1 MEEKVHIVEHQYK
14 ITRAERE
21 HINGHKAVCVW
32 FTGLSGSGKSTLA
45 SYLEEELHKKGH
57 KTYVLDGDN
66 IRKGLSKDLT
76 FTEKDRDENL
86 RRIAEVAKLM
96 CDAGI
101 IVIAAFVS
109 PFIHERDMLRNII
122 GDLYHEVYVDTP
134 LEICEQRDIKGLYK
148 KARRGEIANFT
159 GIGSPYEPPLT
170 AEVRVQT
177 KDLPISQSANV
188 VLEYILPKIQLLI
201 NNNV

>member
-1 MEEKVHIVEHQYK
+1 MEEKLHIVEHQFT
-14 ITRAERE
+14 ISRAERE
-21 HINGHKAVCVW
+21 NINGHRAICVW

-45 SYLEEELHKKGH
+45 SHLEEELFKRGY

-66 IRKGLSKDLT
+66 VRNGLSKDLT

-86 RRIAEVAKLM
+86 RRIGEVAKLM

-109 PFIHERDMLRNII
+109 PFIHERAMLRNII
-122 GDLYHEVYVDTP
+122 GDLYNEVFVDTP
-134 LEICEQRDIKGLYK
+134 LEICEERDIKGLYK

-170 AEVRVQT
+170 AEIRVET
-177 KDLPISQSANV
+177 KNLSISQSV
-188 VLEYILPKIQLLI
+188 SLVLENILPKIQL
-201 NNNV
+201 

>member
-1 MEEKVHIVEHQYK
+1 MEEKLHIVQHHYT

-21 HINGHKAVCVW
+21 NINGHKAICVW

-45 SYLEEELHKKGH
+45 SNLEEELHKKGH

-66 IRKGLSKDLT
+66 IRNGLSKDLT

-86 RRIAEVAKLM
+86 RRIGEVAKLM

-109 PFIHERDMLRNII
+109 PFIHERQMLRNII
-122 GDLYHEVYVDTP
+122 GDLYNEVFVDTP

-170 AEVRVQT
+170 AELRVET
-177 KDLPISQSANV
+177 HNLSIEQSVNL
-188 VLEYILPKIQLLI
+188 VLETILPKIQL
-201 NNNV
+201 

>member
-1 MEEKVHIVEHQYK
+1 MSEKIHIVEHHYK

-21 HINGHKAVCVW
+21 QINGHKAICVW

-45 SYLEEELHKKGH
+45 SNLEEELHKRGH

-66 IRKGLSKDLT
+66 VRNGLSKDLT

-86 RRIAEVAKLM
+86 RRIGEVAKLM

-109 PFIHERDMLRNII
+109 PFIHERKMLREII
-122 GDLYHEVYVDTP
+122 GDLYNEVFVDTP

-170 AEVRVQT
+170 AEVRVET
-177 KDLPISQSANV
+177 KDLSIDQSLSI
-188 VLEYILPKIQLLI
+188 VLENILPKIQLS
-201 NNNV
+201 NS

>member
-1 MEEKVHIVEHQYK
+1 MEEKLHIIEHQFK
-14 ITRAERE
+14 ISRAERE
-21 HINGHKAVCVW
+21 NINGHKAICVW

-45 SYLEEELHKKGH
+45 SHLEEELFKKGY

-66 IRKGLSKDLT
+66 VRNGLSKDLT

-86 RRIAEVAKLM
+86 RRIGEVAKLM

-109 PFIHERDMLRNII
+109 PFIHERAMLRHII
-122 GDLYHEVYVDTP
+122 GDLYNEVFVDTP

-170 AEVRVQT
+170 AEIRVET
-177 KDLPISQSANV
+177 KSLSINQSV
-188 VLEYILPKIQLLI
+188 SLVLENILPKIQL
-201 NNNV
+201 

>member
-1 MEEKVHIVEHQYK
+1 MEQKVHIVQHHYK
-14 ITRAERE
+14 ISRAERE
-21 HINGHKAVCVW
+21 QINGHKAICVW

-45 SYLEEELHKKGH
+45 SNLEEELHKRGY

-66 IRKGLSKDLT
+66 IRNGLSKDLT

-86 RRIAEVAKLM
+86 RRIGEVAKLM

-109 PFIHERDMLRNII
+109 PFIHERAMLRDII
-122 GDLYHEVYVDTP
+122 GDLYNEVYVDTP
-134 LEICEQRDIKGLYK
+134 LEVCEQRDIKGLYK

-170 AEVRVQT
+170 AELRVET
-177 KDLPISQSANV
+177 HNLSIDQSVNK
-188 VLEYILPKIQLLI
+188 VLENILPKIQL
-201 NNNV
+201 

>member
-1 MEEKVHIVEHQYK
+1 MEEKLHIVEHQFT
-14 ITRAERE
+14 ISRAERE
-21 HINGHKAVCVW
+21 NINGHKAICVW

-45 SYLEEELHKKGH
+45 SHLEEELFKRGY

-66 IRKGLSKDLT
+66 VRNGLSKDLT

-86 RRIAEVAKLM
+86 RRIGEVAKLM

-109 PFIHERDMLRNII
+109 PFIHERAMLRNII
-122 GDLYHEVYVDTP
+122 GDLYNEVFVDTP
-134 LEICEQRDIKGLYK
+134 LEICEERDIKGLYK

-170 AEVRVQT
+170 AEIHVET
-177 KDLPISQSANV
+177 KNLSINQSV
-188 VLEYILPKIQLLI
+188 SLVLENILPKIQL
-201 NNNV
+201 

>member
-1 MEEKVHIVEHQYK
+1 MEEKLHIIEHQFK
-14 ITRAERE
+14 ISRAERE
-21 HINGHKAVCVW
+21 NINGHKAVCVW

-45 SYLEEELHKKGH
+45 SHLEEELFKKGY

-66 IRKGLSKDLT
+66 VRNGLSKDLT

-86 RRIAEVAKLM
+86 RRIGEVAKLM

-109 PFIHERDMLRNII
+109 PFIHERAMLRHII
-122 GDLYHEVYVDTP
+122 GDLYNEVFVDTP

-170 AEVRVQT
+170 AEIRVET
-177 KDLPISQSANV
+177 KNLSINQSV
-188 VLEYILPKIQLLI
+188 SLVLENILPKIQL
-201 NNNV
+201 

>member
-1 MEEKVHIVEHQYK
+1 MEEKLHIVQHHYT

-21 HINGHKAVCVW
+21 NINGHKAICVW

-45 SYLEEELHKKGH
+45 SNLEEELHKKGH

-66 IRKGLSKDLT
+66 IRNGLSKDLT

-86 RRIAEVAKLM
+86 RRIGEVAKLM

-109 PFIHERDMLRNII
+109 PFIHERQMLRNII
-122 GDLYHEVYVDTP
+122 GDLYNEVFVDTP

-170 AEVRVQT
+170 AELRVETHNLSIEQ
-177 KDLPISQSANV
+177 
-188 VLEYILPKIQLLI
+188 
-201 NNNV
+201 

>member
-1 MEEKVHIVEHQYK
+1 MEEKLHIVQHQFK
-14 ITRAERE
+14 ISREERE
-21 HINGHKAVCVW
+21 NINGHKAICVW

-45 SYLEEELHKKGH
+45 SHLEEELFKKGY

-66 IRKGLSKDLT
+66 VRNGLSKDLT

-86 RRIAEVAKLM
+86 RRIGEVAKLM

-109 PFIHERDMLRNII
+109 PFIHERTMLRNII
-122 GDLYHEVYVDTP
+122 GDLYTEVFVDTP

-170 AEVRVQT
+170 AEVRVET
-177 KDLPISQSANV
+177 HNLSINQSLSL
-188 VLEYILPKIQLLI
+188 VLENILPKIQL
-201 NNNV
+201 

>member
-1 MEEKVHIVEHQYK
+1 MEEKLHIVEHQFT
-14 ITRAERE
+14 ISRAERE
-21 HINGHKAVCVW
+21 NINGHKAICVW

-45 SYLEEELHKKGH
+45 SHLEEELFKRGY

-66 IRKGLSKDLT
+66 VRNGLSKDLT

-86 RRIAEVAKLM
+86 RRIGEVAKLM

-109 PFIHERDMLRNII
+109 PFIHERAMLRNII
-122 GDLYHEVYVDTP
+122 GDLYNEVFVDTP
-134 LEICEQRDIKGLYK
+134 LEICEERDIKGLYK

-170 AEVRVQT
+170 AEIRVET
-177 KDLPISQSANV
+177 KNLSINQSV
-188 VLEYILPKIQLLI
+188 SLVLENILPKIQL
-201 NNNV
+201 

>member
-1 MEEKVHIVEHQYK
+1 MEEKLHIVEHQFK
-14 ITRAERE
+14 ISRAERE
-21 HINGHKAVCVW
+21 NINGHKAICVW

-45 SYLEEELHKKGH
+45 SHLEEELFKKGY

-66 IRKGLSKDLT
+66 VRNGLSKDLT

-109 PFIHERDMLRNII
+109 PFIHERQMLRNII
-122 GDLYHEVYVDTP
+122 GDLYNEVFVDTP

-170 AEVRVQT
+170 AEIRVET
-177 KDLPISQSANV
+177 KNLSINQSV
-188 VLEYILPKIQLLI
+188 SLVLENILPKIQL
-201 NNNV
+201 

>member
-1 MEEKVHIVEHQYK
+1 MEQKIHIVQHHYK
-14 ITRAERE
+14 ISRAERE
-21 HINGHKAVCVW
+21 QINGHKAICVW

-45 SYLEEELHKKGH
+45 SSLEEELHKRGH

-66 IRKGLSKDLT
+66 IRNGLSKDLT

-86 RRIAEVAKLM
+86 RRIGEVAKLM

-109 PFIHERDMLRNII
+109 PFIHERAMLRDII
-122 GDLYHEVYVDTP
+122 GDLYNEVYVDTP
-134 LEICEQRDIKGLYK
+134 LEVCEQRDIKGLYK

-170 AEVRVQT
+170 AELRVET
-177 KDLPISQSANV
+177 HNLSIDQSVNK
-188 VLEYILPKIQLLI
+188 VLENILPKIQL
-201 NNNV
+201 

>member
-1 MEEKVHIVEHQYK
+1 MEEKLHIVEHQFK
-14 ITRAERE
+14 ISRAERE
-21 HINGHKAVCVW
+21 KINGHKAICVW

-45 SYLEEELHKKGH
+45 SHLEEELFKKGY

-66 IRKGLSKDLT
+66 VRNGLSKDLT

-86 RRIAEVAKLM
+86 RRIGEVAKLM

-109 PFIHERDMLRNII
+109 PFIHERAMLRNII
-122 GDLYHEVYVDTP
+122 GDLYNEVFVDTP
-134 LEICEQRDIKGLYK
+134 LEICEERDIKGLYK

-170 AEVRVQT
+170 AEIHVET
-177 KDLPISQSANV
+177 KNLSINQSV
-188 VLEYILPKIQLLI
+188 SLVLENILPKIQL
-201 NNNV
+201 

>member
-1 MEEKVHIVEHQYK
+1 MEEKLHIIEHQFK
-14 ITRAERE
+14 ISRAERE
-21 HINGHKAVCVW
+21 NINGHKAICVW

-45 SYLEEELHKKGH
+45 SHLEEELFKKGY

-66 IRKGLSKDLT
+66 VRNGLSKDLT

-86 RRIAEVAKLM
+86 RRIGEVAKLM

-109 PFIHERDMLRNII
+109 PFIHERAMLRHII
-122 GDLYHEVYVDTP
+122 GDLYNEVFVDTP

-170 AEVRVQT
+170 AELRVET
-177 KDLPISQSANV
+177 HNLSIEQSTNL
-188 VLEYILPKIQLLI
+188 VLENILPKIQL
-201 NNNV
+201 

>member
-1 MEEKVHIVEHQYK
+1 MEEKLHIVQHHYT
-14 ITRAERE
+14 ISRAERE
-21 HINGHKAVCVW
+21 NINGHKAICVW

-45 SYLEEELHKKGH
+45 SHLEEALHKKGH

-66 IRKGLSKDLT
+66 IRNGLSKDLT

-86 RRIAEVAKLM
+86 RRIGEVAKLM

-109 PFIHERDMLRNII
+109 PFIHERQMLRNII
-122 GDLYHEVYVDTP
+122 GGLYNEVFVDTP

-170 AEVRVQT
+170 AELRVET
-177 KDLPISQSANV
+177 HNLSIEQSVNL
-188 VLEYILPKIQLLI
+188 VLETILPKIQL
-201 NNNV
+201 

>member
-1 MEEKVHIVEHQYK
+1 MEEKLHIVEQQFR
-14 ITRAERE
+14 ISRAERE
-21 HINGHKAVCVW
+21 IINGHKAICVW

-45 SYLEEELHKKGH
+45 SHLEEELHKRGH

-66 IRKGLSKDLT
+66 VRNGLSKDLT

-86 RRIAEVAKLM
+86 RRIGEVAKLM

-109 PFIHERDMLRNII
+109 PFIHERTMLRNII
-122 GDLYHEVYVDTP
+122 GDLYNEVFVDTP

-170 AEVRVQT
+170 AEIRVET
-177 KDLPISQSANV
+177 KNLSINQSV
-188 VLEYILPKIQLLI
+188 SLVLENILPKIQL
-201 NNNV
+201 

>member
-1 MEEKVHIVEHQYK
+1 MEEKLHIIEHQFK
-14 ITRAERE
+14 ISRAERE
-21 HINGHKAVCVW
+21 KINGHKAICVW

-45 SYLEEELHKKGH
+45 SHLEEELFKKGY

-66 IRKGLSKDLT
+66 VRNGLSKDLT

-86 RRIAEVAKLM
+86 RRIGEVAKLM

-109 PFIHERDMLRNII
+109 PFIHERAMLRNII
-122 GDLYHEVYVDTP
+122 GDLYNEVFVDTP
-134 LEICEQRDIKGLYK
+134 LEICEERDIKGLYK

-170 AEVRVQT
+170 AEIHVET
-177 KDLPISQSANV
+177 KNLSINQSV
-188 VLEYILPKIQLLI
+188 SLVLENILPKIQL
-201 NNNV
+201 

>member
-1 MEEKVHIVEHQYK
+1 MEEKLHIVEHQFK
-14 ITRAERE
+14 ISRAERE
-21 HINGHKAVCVW
+21 NINGHKAICVW
-32 FTGLSGSGKSTLA
+32 FTGLSGSGKRTLA
-45 SYLEEELHKKGH
+45 SHLEEELFKKGY

-66 IRKGLSKDLT
+66 VRNGLSKDLT

-109 PFIHERDMLRNII
+109 PFIHERQMLRNII
-122 GDLYHEVYVDTP
+122 GDLYNEVFVDTP

-170 AEVRVQT
+170 AEIRVET
-177 KDLPISQSANV
+177 KNLSINQSV
-188 VLEYILPKIQLLI
+188 SLVLENILPKIQL
-201 NNNV
+201 

>member
-1 MEEKVHIVEHQYK
+1 MEEKLHIVQHQFK
-14 ITRAERE
+14 ISRAERE
-21 HINGHKAVCVW
+21 NINGHKAICVW

-45 SYLEEELHKKGH
+45 SHLEEALFKMGY

-66 IRKGLSKDLT
+66 IRNGLSKDLN
-76 FTEKDRDENL
+76 FTEADRDENL
-86 RRIAEVAKLM
+86 RRIGEVTKLM

-109 PFIHERDMLRNII
+109 PFIHERAMLRNII
-122 GDLYHEVYVDTP
+122 GDLYNEVFVDTP

-170 AEVRVQT
+170 AEIHVET
-177 KDLPISQSANV
+177 KNLSINQSV
-188 VLEYILPKIQLLI
+188 SLVLENILPKIQL
-201 NNNV
+201 

>member
-1 MEEKVHIVEHQYK
+1 MEEKLHIVEHQFT
-14 ITRAERE
+14 ISRAERE
-21 HINGHKAVCVW
+21 NINGHKAICVW

-45 SYLEEELHKKGH
+45 SHLEEELFKRGY

-66 IRKGLSKDLT
+66 VRNGLSKDLT

-86 RRIAEVAKLM
+86 RRIGEVAKLM

-109 PFIHERDMLRNII
+109 PFIHERQMLRNII
-122 GDLYHEVYVDTP
+122 GDLYNEVFVDTP
-134 LEICEQRDIKGLYK
+134 LEICEERDIKGLYK

-170 AEVRVQT
+170 AEIRVET
-177 KDLPISQSANV
+177 KNLSISQSV
-188 VLEYILPKIQLLI
+188 SLVLENILPKIQL
-201 NNNV
+201 

>member
-1 MEEKVHIVEHQYK
+1 MSEKIHIVEHHYK

-21 HINGHKAVCVW
+21 QINGHKAICVW

-45 SYLEEELHKKGH
+45 SNLEEELHKRGH

-66 IRKGLSKDLT
+66 IRNGLSKDLT

-86 RRIAEVAKLM
+86 RRIGEVAKLM

-109 PFIHERDMLRNII
+109 PFIHERKMLREII
-122 GDLYHEVYVDTP
+122 GDLYNEVFVDTP

-170 AEVRVQT
+170 AEVRVET
-177 KDLPISQSANV
+177 KDLSIDQSLSI
-188 VLEYILPKIQLLI
+188 VLENILPKIQLS
-201 NNNV
+201 NS

>member
-1 MEEKVHIVEHQYK
+1 MEEKLHIVEHQFK
-14 ITRAERE
+14 ISRAERE
-21 HINGHKAVCVW
+21 NINGHKAICVW

-45 SYLEEELHKKGH
+45 SHLEEELFKKGY

-66 IRKGLSKDLT
+66 IRNGLSKDLT

-86 RRIAEVAKLM
+86 RRIGEVAKLM

-109 PFIHERDMLRNII
+109 PFIHERQMLRNII
-122 GDLYHEVYVDTP
+122 GDLYNEVFVDTP

-170 AEVRVQT
+170 AEIRVET
-177 KDLPISQSANV
+177 KNLSINQSV
-188 VLEYILPKIQLLI
+188 SLVLENILPKIQL
-201 NNNV
+201 

>member
-1 MEEKVHIVEHQYK
+1 MEEQLHIVEHQFQ
-14 ITRAERE
+14 ISRAERE
-21 HINGHKAVCVW
+21 NINGHRAICVW

-45 SYLEEELHKKGH
+45 SHLEEELFKKGY

-66 IRKGLSKDLT
+66 VRNGLSKDLT

-86 RRIAEVAKLM
+86 RRIGEVAKLM

-109 PFIHERDMLRNII
+109 PFIHERTMLRNII
-122 GDLYHEVYVDTP
+122 GDLYNEVFVDTP

-170 AEVRVQT
+170 AEIRVET
-177 KDLPISQSANV
+177 HNLSIDQSV
-188 VLEYILPKIQLLI
+188 SLVLENILPKIQL
-201 NNNV
+201 

>member
-1 MEEKVHIVEHQYK
+1 MEEKLHIVEHQFK
-14 ITRAERE
+14 ITRAKRE
-21 HINGHKAVCVW
+21 NINGHKAICVW

-45 SYLEEELHKKGH
+45 SHLEEELFQKGY

-66 IRKGLSKDLT
+66 VRNGLSKDLT

-86 RRIAEVAKLM
+86 RRIGEVTKLM

-109 PFIHERDMLRNII
+109 PFIHERAMLRNII
-122 GDLYHEVYVDTP
+122 GDLYNEVFVDTP
-134 LEICEQRDIKGLYK
+134 LEICEERDIKGLYK

-170 AEVRVQT
+170 AEIHVET
-177 KDLPISQSANV
+177 KNLSINQSV
-188 VLEYILPKIQLLI
+188 SLVLQNILPKIQL
-201 NNNV
+201 

>member
-1 MEEKVHIVEHQYK
+1 MTAKIHLVEHQYK

-21 HINGHKAVCVW
+21 RINGHKAVCIW

-45 SYLEEELHKKGH
+45 SQLEEELHKRGH

-66 IRKGLSKDLT
+66 IRNGLSKDLT

-86 RRIAEVAKLM
+86 RRIGEVAKLM

-109 PFIHERDMLRNII
+109 PFIHEREMLRNII
-122 GDLYHEVYVDTP
+122 GDLYNEVYVDTP
-134 LEICEQRDIKGLYK
+134 LAICEERDIKGLYK

-177 KDLPISQSANV
+177 QGLSINQSAGV
-188 VLEYILPKIQLLI
+188 VLEYILPKIQL
-201 NNNV
+201 

>member
-1 MEEKVHIVEHQYK
+1 MEEKLHIVEHQFT
-14 ITRAERE
+14 ISRAERE
-21 HINGHKAVCVW
+21 NINGHKAICVW

-45 SYLEEELHKKGH
+45 SHLEEELFKRGY

-66 IRKGLSKDLT
+66 VRNGLSKDLT

-86 RRIAEVAKLM
+86 RRIGEVAKLM

-109 PFIHERDMLRNII
+109 PFIHERAMLRNII
-122 GDLYHEVYVDTP
+122 GDLYNEVFVDTP
-134 LEICEQRDIKGLYK
+134 LEICEERDIKGLYK

-170 AEVRVQT
+170 AEIRVET
-177 KDLPISQSANV
+177 KNLSISQSV
-188 VLEYILPKIQLLI
+188 SLVLENILPKIQL
-201 NNNV
+201 

>member
-1 MEEKVHIVEHQYK
+1 MEEKLHIIEHQFK
-14 ITRAERE
+14 ISRAERE
-21 HINGHKAVCVW
+21 NINGHKAICVW

-45 SYLEEELHKKGH
+45 SHLEEELFKKGY

-66 IRKGLSKDLT
+66 VRNGLSKDLT

-86 RRIAEVAKLM
+86 RRIGEVAKLM

-109 PFIHERDMLRNII
+109 PFIHERAMLRHII
-122 GDLYHEVYVDTP
+122 GDLYNEVFVDTP
-134 LEICEQRDIKGLYK
+134 LEICEERDIKGLYK

-170 AEVRVQT
+170 AEIRVET
-177 KDLPISQSANV
+177 KNLSINQSV
-188 VLEYILPKIQLLI
+188 SLVLENILPKIQL
-201 NNNV
+201 

>member
-1 MEEKVHIVEHQYK
+1 MEEKLHIVEHQFK
-14 ITRAERE
+14 ISRAERE
-21 HINGHKAVCVW
+21 KINGHKAICVW

-45 SYLEEELHKKGH
+45 SHLEEELFKKGY

-66 IRKGLSKDLT
+66 VRNGLSKDLT

-86 RRIAEVAKLM
+86 RRIGEVAKLM

-109 PFIHERDMLRNII
+109 PFIHERAMLRNII
-122 GDLYHEVYVDTP
+122 GDLYNEVFVDTP
-134 LEICEQRDIKGLYK
+134 LEICEERDIKGLYK

-170 AEVRVQT
+170 AEIRVET
-177 KDLPISQSANV
+177 KNLSISQSV
-188 VLEYILPKIQLLI
+188 SLVLENILPKIQL
-201 NNNV
+201 

>member
-1 MEEKVHIVEHQYK
+1 MEEKLHIVEHQFK
-14 ITRAERE
+14 ISRAERE
-21 HINGHKAVCVW
+21 NINGHKAICVW

-45 SYLEEELHKKGH
+45 SHLEEELFKKGY

-66 IRKGLSKDLT
+66 IRNGLSKDLT

-86 RRIAEVAKLM
+86 RRIGEVAKLM

-109 PFIHERDMLRNII
+109 PFIHERAMLRNII
-122 GDLYHEVYVDTP
+122 GDLYNEVFVDTP
-134 LEICEQRDIKGLYK
+134 LEICEERDIKGLYK

-170 AEVRVQT
+170 AEIRVET
-177 KDLPISQSANV
+177 KNLSINQSV
-188 VLEYILPKIQLLI
+188 SLLLEKIIPKIQL
-201 NNNV
+201 

>member
-1 MEEKVHIVEHQYK
+1 MEEKIHIVEHQFT
-14 ITRAERE
+14 ISRAERE
-21 HINGHKAVCVW
+21 NINGHRAICVW

-45 SYLEEELHKKGH
+45 SHLEEELFKKGY

-66 IRKGLSKDLT
+66 VRNGLSKDLT

-86 RRIAEVAKLM
+86 RRIGEVAKLM

-109 PFIHERDMLRNII
+109 PFIHERAMLRNII
-122 GDLYHEVYVDTP
+122 GDLYNEVFVDTP

-170 AEVRVQT
+170 AEIRVET
-177 KDLPISQSANV
+177 KNLSINQSV
-188 VLEYILPKIQLLI
+188 SLVLENILPKIQL
-201 NNNV
+201 

>member
-1 MEEKVHIVEHQYK
+1 MEEKLHIVEHQFK
-14 ITRAERE
+14 ISRAERE
-21 HINGHKAVCVW
+21 NINGHKAICVW

-45 SYLEEELHKKGH
+45 SHLEEELFKKGY

-66 IRKGLSKDLT
+66 IRNGLSKDLT

-86 RRIAEVAKLM
+86 RRIGEVAKLM

-109 PFIHERDMLRNII
+109 PFIHERAMLRNII
-122 GDLYHEVYVDTP
+122 GDLYNEVFVDTP
-134 LEICEQRDIKGLYK
+134 LEICEERDIKGLYK

-170 AEVRVQT
+170 AEIRVET
-177 KDLPISQSANV
+177 KNLSINQSV
-188 VLEYILPKIQLLI
+188 SLVLENILPKIQL
-201 NNNV
+201 

>member
-1 MEEKVHIVEHQYK
+1 MEEKLHIIEHQFK
-14 ITRAERE
+14 ISRAERE
-21 HINGHKAVCVW
+21 NINGHKAICVW

-45 SYLEEELHKKGH
+45 SHLEEELFKKGY

-66 IRKGLSKDLT
+66 IRNGLSKDLT

-86 RRIAEVAKLM
+86 RRIGEVAKLM

-109 PFIHERDMLRNII
+109 PFIHERAMLRNII
-122 GDLYHEVYVDTP
+122 GDLYNEVFVDTP
-134 LEICEQRDIKGLYK
+134 LEICEERDIKGLYK

-170 AEVRVQT
+170 AEIRVET
-177 KDLPISQSANV
+177 KNLSINQSV
-188 VLEYILPKIQLLI
+188 SLVLENILPKIQL
-201 NNNV
+201 

>member
-1 MEEKVHIVEHQYK
+1 MEEKLHIIEHQFK
-14 ITRAERE
+14 ISRAERE
-21 HINGHKAVCVW
+21 NINGHKAVCVW

-45 SYLEEELHKKGH
+45 SHLEEELFKKGY

-66 IRKGLSKDLT
+66 VRNGLSKDLT

-86 RRIAEVAKLM
+86 RRIGEVAKLM

-109 PFIHERDMLRNII
+109 PFIHERAMLRNII
-122 GDLYHEVYVDTP
+122 GDLYNEVFVDTP

-170 AEVRVQT
+170 AEIRVET
-177 KDLPISQSANV
+177 KNLSINQSV
-188 VLEYILPKIQLLI
+188 SLVLENILPKIQL
-201 NNNV
+201 

>member
-1 MEEKVHIVEHQYK
+1 MEEKLHIVEHQFK
-14 ITRAERE
+14 ISRAERE
-21 HINGHKAVCVW
+21 KINGHKAICVW

-45 SYLEEELHKKGH
+45 SHLEEELFKKGY

-66 IRKGLSKDLT
+66 VRNGLSKDLT

-86 RRIAEVAKLM
+86 RRIGEVAKLM

-109 PFIHERDMLRNII
+109 PFIHERAMLRNII
-122 GDLYHEVYVDTP
+122 GDLYNEVFVDTP
-134 LEICEQRDIKGLYK
+134 LEICEERDIKGLYK

-170 AEVRVQT
+170 AEIRVET
-177 KDLPISQSANV
+177 KNLSINQSV
-188 VLEYILPKIQLLI
+188 SLVLENILPKIQL
-201 NNNV
+201 

>member
-1 MEEKVHIVEHQYK
+1 MEEKLHIVEHQFK
-14 ITRAERE
+14 ISRAERE
-21 HINGHKAVCVW
+21 NINGHKAICVW

-45 SYLEEELHKKGH
+45 SHLEEEFFKKGY

-66 IRKGLSKDLT
+66 VRNGLSKDLT

-86 RRIAEVAKLM
+86 RRIGEVAKLM

-109 PFIHERDMLRNII
+109 PFIHERAMLRNII
-122 GDLYHEVYVDTP
+122 GDLYNEVFVDTP

-170 AEVRVQT
+170 AEIRVET
-177 KDLPISQSANV
+177 KDLSINQSV
-188 VLEYILPKIQLLI
+188 SLVLQNILPKIQL
-201 NNNV
+201 